1 MLQISEEQ
9 LRQAIKNANTAI
21 IFEDDDFQ
29 KQYFR
34 GVKDTLE
41 NLLIK
46 AKANVVINKFEK

>member
-9 LRQAIKNANTAI
+9 LLQAIKNAKTCIA
-21 IFEDDDFQ
+21 FEDTESQ

-41 NLLIK
+41 NLLAK
-46 AKANVVINKFEK
+46 AKANEVIKKF

>member
-9 LRQAIKNANTAI
+9 LEEAIKNAKVCI
-21 IFEDDDFQ
+21 SFEDEELQ

-41 NLLIK
+41 NLLAK
-46 AKANVVINKFEK
+46 AKANEIINKF